1 MRPQVA
7 TERLSEITTR
17 WSLIFLANDGRRTS
31 AQAAQQA
38 LVERYGGAIYRYML
52 CVVKKHDVV
61 DDLCQEFAVRLVR
74 GDFSKANPEKGRFRD
89 FLKTC
94 LFHLVADFHRK
105 KSNRPGKAL
114 EEVPEIADSG
124 NSDEEFN
131 RQWREEVLEK
141 VWEMLQTWE
150 QNTGQLFYTV
160 LRTRAEAPELRSP
173 MLAQKLSEK
182 LNKPFTPDNVR
193 QTLHRARNKFAD
205 LLREEI
211 GRTIQTDD
219 PLAIEDELRE
229 LGLLAYC
236 QPGSGSSAG

>member
-1 MRPQVA
+1 MRPEVS

-17 WSLIFLANDGRRTS
+17 WSLIFQAHDGRRTS

-38 LVERYGGAIYRYML
+38 LVERYGGAIFRYML
-52 CVVKKHDVV
+52 CVVKRHDVV
-61 DDLCQEFAVRLVR
+61 EDLCQDFAVRLVR

-105 KSNRPGKAL
+105 RSNRPGTPL
-114 EEVPEIADSG
+114 DVVPEVADAG

-141 VWEMLQTWE
+141 VWETLKAWE
-150 QNTGQLFYTV
+150 QSTGQLFYTV
-160 LRTRAEAPELRSP
+160 LRARAEAPELRSP
-173 MLAQKLSEK
+173 VLAKKLSEK
-182 LNKPFTPDNVR
+182 LHKPFTADNVR
-193 QTLHRARNKFAD
+193 QTLHRARAKFAD
-205 LLREEI
+205 LLRDEVA
-211 GRTIQTDD
+211 RTLQTDD
-219 PLAIEDELRE
+219 PAAVEDELRE

-236 QPGSGSSAG
+236 QPVTGSSGG